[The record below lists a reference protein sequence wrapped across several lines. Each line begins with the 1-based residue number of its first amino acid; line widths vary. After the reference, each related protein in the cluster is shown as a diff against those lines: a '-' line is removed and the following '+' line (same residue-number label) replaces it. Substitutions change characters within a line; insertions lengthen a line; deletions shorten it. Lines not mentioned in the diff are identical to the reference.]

1 VGKRLHLC
9 TVGKKPSAATCYLN
23 DPAEVLELLG
33 TLGRHVVSVRANRF
47 SLNDLSSLSPA
58 SMYGSGLLGGRGQ
71 SNDATSPRS
80 PAGSSTMSPT
90 SSSLGLTAELSSTPM
105 NKEERSD
112 SIDGYA
118 APLAG
123 MGAPMA
129 NAAAPPTGM
138 GARSFSMTAL
148 ASVNLKPKAITHS
161 TSTTF
166 QQFMENIVEEDDD
179 DDDEGGI
186 FF

>member
-1 VGKRLHLC
+1 
-9 TVGKKPSAATCYLN
+9 
-23 DPAEVLELLG
+23 
-33 TLGRHVVSVRANRF
+33 
-47 SLNDLSSLSPA
+47 
-58 SMYGSGLLGGRGQ
+58 
-71 SNDATSPRS
+71 
-80 PAGSSTMSPT
+80 MSPT
-90 SSSLGLTAELSSTPM
+90 SSGLGLTAELSSTPM

-112 SIDGYA
+112 SIDGSA

-148 ASVNLKPKAITHS
+148 ASMNLKPKAITHS

>member
-33 TLGRHVVSVRANRF
+33 TLGKHVVSVRANRF

-58 SMYGSGLLGGRGQ
+58 SMYGGLLSRGQ

-90 SSSLGLTAELSSTPM
+90 SSGLGLTAELSSTPM

-112 SIDGYA
+112 SIDGSA

-148 ASVNLKPKAITHS
+148 ASMNLKPKAITHS